1 MNYDAS
7 ELVAAANELTKK
19 LDNISPSELQQL
31 TQVPG
36 FDQFSQQAAGLLPNN
51 FIKTGIDGV
60 KNLLN
65 PTNLASQLTQGLNQ
79 IAGSIQSQATGMLN
93 AVAGKV
99 MGSFGGF
106 NAGGLVDQASS
117 LLSQMSDAFSIKSA
131 DQMVGIFSNLTQG
144 AQFGNIQS
152 AMQSTFDAASNLTPK
167 GIRDLANPAAFQSKL
182 ASTVNNAKSS
192 ITDTAKQM
200 AVEQAQGLS
209 LNSTGQL
216 PLQQLSSPKFSGDN
230 SKGYPL
236 AAYLTV
242 YWSKGSGT
250 DIWTAAKM
258 SSTGRVLAEGVSAA
272 VDPVIIPYL
281 SRIDIPYLGTR
292 FAVDTGG
299 AVKARKASGG
309 RRPVIDVYFEKKQDA
324 MAFITSIPTKEVVV
338 TVYPPKGP
346 YKYAKYSSPTYG
358 TA

>member
-7 ELVAAANELTKK
+7 ELVAAAGELTKK
-19 LDNISPSELQQL
+19 LDNISPSELRQL
-31 TQVPG
+31 TQVPS

-65 PTNLASQLTQGLNQ
+65 PTNFASQLTQGLTQ

-93 AVAGKV
+93 AVAGKA
-99 MGSFGGF
+99 MGSFGSF
-106 NAGGLVDQASS
+106 NAGGLLDQASS

-144 AQFGNIQS
+144 VQFGNIQS
-152 AMQSTFDAASNLTPK
+152 AMQSTFDTASNLTPK

-182 ASTVNNAKSS
+182 TSTVNSAKSN
-192 ITDTAKQM
+192 IADTAKQM
-200 AVEQAQGLS
+200 AVEQTQGLN

-250 DIWTAAKM
+250 DIYTAAKM

-281 SRIDIPYLGTR
+281 SRIDIPYIGTR

-309 RRPVIDVYFEKKQDA
+309 RRPIIDVYFEKKQDA
-324 MAFITSIPTKEVVV
+324 IAFITSIPTKEVVV